1 MSAAVATD
9 LTQLE
14 RRAQAVDLAKTG
26 QPYRAIGA
34 ALGVNASTVARD
46 IAAWAAETKPSVEAT
61 EELRKLQLEEINGLA
76 VKLWAKLDGEDY
88 LSVVD
93 RLVKLMER
101 KARLMGLDMPTQVQ
115 VGLNLPTAEALA
127 ELFGQVDANAGAI
140 EGTAVEI
147 TDGVPP
153 EGHS

>member
-1 MSAAVATD
+1 MSAAVATEM
-9 LTQLE
+9 TQVE
-14 RRAQAVDLAKTG
+14 RRAAVVELAKTG
-26 QPYRAIGA
+26 QPYRAIA
-34 ALGVNASTVARD
+34 KQLGIGSPGTVAKD
-46 IAAWAAETKPSVEAT
+46 IAAWAAETKPSTEAS

-76 VKLWAKLDGEDY
+76 VKLWAKLDGDDY

-101 KARLMGLDMPTQVQ
+101 KARLMGLDMPTQVH

-127 ELFGQVDANAGAI
+127 ELFGQVDAGQVI
-140 EGTAVEI
+140 EGTATEI